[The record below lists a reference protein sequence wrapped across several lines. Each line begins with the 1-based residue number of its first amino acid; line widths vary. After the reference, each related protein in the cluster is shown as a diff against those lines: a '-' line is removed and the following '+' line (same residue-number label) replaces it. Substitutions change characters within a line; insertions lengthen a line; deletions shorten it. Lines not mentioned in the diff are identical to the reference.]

1 MSKNVYVS
9 AIMHYF
15 ITWIGRFACFLLFFF
30 FKKIKI
36 WNLVTLYYI
45 TFVHPIYNRTSFNNN
60 NVFCFWLPLFLSLS
74 GALKDWK
81 IVLCFDFWSNSFSY
95 FIYEKYLSYWDR
107 IWTVLFLTCMF
118 SGAANESTR
127 NRVIFYTVLE
137 YILLIL
143 ASGLQ
148 AVYIRSL
155 FSKSIGYNRI
165 WWQILQRCRV
175 FFRLCRPGT

>member
-1 MSKNVYVS
+1 MYIPSITVQAS
-9 AIMHYF
+9 IIIMYF
-15 ITWIGRFACFLLFFF
+15 AFDFRYSY
-30 FKKIKI
+30 
-36 WNLVTLYYI
+36 LY
-45 TFVHPIYNRTSFNNN
+45 P
-60 NVFCFWLPLFLSLS
+60 

-95 FIYEKYLSYWDR
+95 FIYEKYLSYRDR

-127 NRVIFYTVLE
+127 DRVIFYTVLE

-165 WWQILQRCRV
+165 WWQILQRCIV
-175 FFRLCRPGT
+175 FFRLRRPGT